1 MNAQEFGLQVQRRR
15 KDMGLSQEELARK
28 ANLSRNYVSLI
39 ERGEAQNVS
48 MRIISQIAVVLGTT
62 PGELIEQTDQ
72 DDRLIQPALRQLAL
86 AEGLSYETVDR
97 LARLPRRGQEPKT
110 VDDWRKLYVLI
121 REYLTDQS

>member
-1 MNAQEFGLQVQRRR
+1 MNPQDFGLQIQRRR
-15 KDMGLSQEELARK
+15 KEMGLSQEEFARQ

-48 MRIISQIAVVLGTT
+48 VRIISQIAVVLGTT
-62 PGELIEQTDQ
+62 PSELIDQTAEDE
-72 DDRLIQPALRQLAL
+72 RLIPPGLRQLAL
-86 AEGLSYETVDR
+86 TEGLSYETVDR

-110 VDDWRKLYVLI
+110 VEDWRQLYTRI